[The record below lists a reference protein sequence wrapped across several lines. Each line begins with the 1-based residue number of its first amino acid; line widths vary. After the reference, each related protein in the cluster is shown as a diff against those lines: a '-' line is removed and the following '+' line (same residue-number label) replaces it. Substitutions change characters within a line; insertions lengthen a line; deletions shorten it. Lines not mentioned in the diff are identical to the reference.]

1 MCDLVKEIVQ
11 RYSTFGELGNFTVFP
26 TFPEWETKKWLQTD
40 PFLCIWCCLKYVIQQ
55 YQAVLAQFLSVYAMG
70 SNNRIMLYNH
80 DHVISLG
87 EKGGVVW
94 GKAHS
99 LRLCMPLLYTI
110 IENECSVISSLYT
123 FDPPGGDNAALLL
136 RKVKRFITHPL
147 PLIFT
152 QTQSLLSKYK

>member
-11 RYSTFGELGNFTVFP
+11 RYSSFGEFYCFSHFSWVRNKEMASDRPF
-26 TFPEWETKKWLQTD
+26 
-40 PFLCIWCCLKYVIQQ
+40 FLCIWCCLKYVIQQ